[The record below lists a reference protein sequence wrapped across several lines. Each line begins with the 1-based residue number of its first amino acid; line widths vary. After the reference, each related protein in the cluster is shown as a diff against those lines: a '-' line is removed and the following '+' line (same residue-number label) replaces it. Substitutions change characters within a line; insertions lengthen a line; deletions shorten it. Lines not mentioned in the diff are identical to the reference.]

1 VRNFDWAA
9 WAAGVSAIVYS
20 REQPR
25 RPSRIYKCVGTKVVP
40 ARATHS
46 KPSMAEKGFHLK
58 LDDVRL
64 DTRCAVC
71 WGTMRKVKC
80 TPCAHRFCGACV
92 EGAFRKSGREC
103 PVCRAHIPTRRHLRD
118 DPDFD
123 AVVTALY
130 AGAGDYDAREDA
142 YSAEVWLQRDMDGS
156 DDEEGKHEAETRML
170 RRAALERAGG
180 HSNSMPRAEP
190 AADVVCDR
198 PYDRAVTVQGCDD
211 PNIGARVDVHFTGD
225 EAPKWYAGTLVAV
238 IRRDELEEK
247 EVDEEDATN
256 TYRVIFDDFDDREFD
271 YPSTVCRLRAGSPRM
286 DAHGVQEKIEE
297 LERLTAGAYAVGGA
311 AYEGGAPQK
320 KSHKKNKVTECHSVV
335 GAAASEGGKMSA
347 TLTENSHHNN
357 DDSGS
362 VSLPYLGKGRKLCQ
376 ACKSVVGSPTRIC
389 PHCNATLPMLAPRP
403 KRPNTFHRE
412 RNSAPYSVRGVVREG
427 GGAGAA
433 VSKKSHMEKVLELHL
448 VGGAASEGG
457 GASADLTH
465 DTSGGQSNGAIPE
478 VVTGVV
484 QAPDS
489 AAAATALETSAGGKH
504 WQWPSINTF
513 ARQLGKRSRPPNG
526 VLQPCVYLLAAPA
539 GSAPPALTSSTSWIV
554 AKRGAVLCFANGTLM
569 MMDDCYQEI
578 RDKER
583 AMAEGRLVVTRKQLR
598 DNNFG
603 LVLKVPDM
611 NPLIFMT
618 EEDAEARELFLT
630 EQRIALP
637 MDNLT
642 TGDGNAFCDVR
653 HSMQSMSSIQWKN
666 DVKKVLTGEFDSHWK
681 PKALGDRAVRTGAL
695 SPVDAGTVL
704 TVASAVA
711 TPRDGLAIQR
721 GSGDGRS
728 VAVRVQSHAPWAAK
742 RHKVSPGDGN
752 APSTFDAST
761 TASAIAE
768 NSAAAKSL
776 RAFEDKLK
784 DLADM
789 EGRIARHA
797 FVAASSRRAAAAAR
811 PAAAEAERNSVI
823 AAAKDAAVAARSEL
837 ESLKSCFA
845 ASKDSIAT
853 AKRTAEELSADLKAA
868 HAELVEMKRTQL
880 LMATHVHTLATEGMK
895 AKTELEYLREQNKAL
910 RTAASTATKGN
921 VQTRHDGG
929 GADDRSKSAVAAM
942 EPPLREVTVGAAE
955 GAAGQAAAA
964 VKVVEDAAETV
975 EKAWVTFEATMKDTN
990 TAEAA
995 VEGLS
1000 DYMEGTVTSAKMV
1013 DPRLAAVK
1021 LIEDP
1026 ILDGDV
1032 GIGRLASVPAPA
1044 SALALALA
1052 PPDSVGFRAT
1062 DEMDDVDDEYNIE
1075 CFLSQEGGSVDR
1087 SHIAVAEKELK
1098 SRWANAEPRLSDM
1111 PPETANMM
1119 SAVAEA
1125 AVAGDKVA
1133 EADSLHLALS
1143 PRPVHTTVAAKK
1155 LFPSAIVLSKDDK
1168 TDGSCYVCGLDDE
1181 VDGLLCDGCHR
1192 VYHMHCLRLE
1202 TVPKG
1207 DWFCPGCTRRGVV
1220 RVKGGWRRERGG
1232 GFHNKDLQKLE
1243 RWRLVENG
1251 DTIKVQVFAKYKY
1264 AAVPVWRDLFDILAA
1279 GGFEMASAFGKQHEI
1294 NHPHLWRTGVRRFD
1308 GAVLSPFV
1316 SVEYQTTNTDNEDP
1330 HQPYYVVYSDTDW
1343 ENLSER
1349 EMETAAELQ
1358 LRMSLLV

>member
-1 VRNFDWAA
+1 
-9 WAAGVSAIVYS
+9 
-20 REQPR
+20 
-25 RPSRIYKCVGTKVVP
+25 
-40 ARATHS
+40 
-46 KPSMAEKGFHLK
+46 
-58 LDDVRL
+58 
-64 DTRCAVC
+64 
-71 WGTMRKVKC
+71 
-80 TPCAHRFCGACV
+80 
-92 EGAFRKSGREC
+92 
-103 PVCRAHIPTRRHLRD
+103 
-118 DPDFD
+118 
-123 AVVTALY
+123 
-130 AGAGDYDAREDA
+130 
-142 YSAEVWLQRDMDGS
+142 MDGS

-198 PYDRAVTVQGCDD
+198 PYDRAVAVQGCDD

-320 KSHKKNKVTECHSVV
+320 KSHKKNKVTECHSIV

-347 TLTENSHHNN
+347 ALIENSHHNN

-433 VSKKSHMEKVLELHL
+433 VSKKSHMEKVPELHL

-457 GASADLTH
+457 GASADPTR
-465 DTSGGQSNGAIPE
+465 DTSGGQSNGAILE

-513 ARQLGKRSRPPNG
+513 ARQLGKRSRPQNG

-554 AKRGAVLCFANGTLM
+554 AKPGAVLCFANGTLM

-642 TGDGNAFCDVR
+642 TGGGNAFCDVR

-666 DVKKVLTGEFDSHWK
+666 DVKKVLTGEYDSHWK

-721 GSGDGRS
+721 GSGDGTRS
-728 VAVRVQSHAPWAAK
+728 VAVRGQSHAPWAAK

-752 APSTFDAST
+752 APSTFDAGA

-768 NSAAAKSL
+768 SSAVAKTL

-797 FVAASSRRAAAAAR
+797 FVAASSRRAAAAAG

-823 AAAKDAAVAARSEL
+823 AAAKADVSTAISHIVYDMLTLVGMKTAAKDAAVAARSELESLKSCFAASKDGVATAKRTAEDLTADLKAANAELEEVKGTQLLDQETFIEMRTAAKAADVAARSEL

-868 HAELVEMKRTQL
+868 HAELVVMKRTQL

-910 RTAASTATKGN
+910 RTAASTAARGN
-921 VQTRHDGG
+921 VQTKHDGG

-942 EPPLREVTVGAAE
+942 EPPLREVNVGPAE

-964 VKVVEDAAETV
+964 VKVVEGAAETV

-1052 PPDSVGFRAT
+1052 PPDSVSFRAT

-1155 LFPSAIVLSKDDK
+1155 LFPSTIVLSKDDK

-1308 GAVLSPFV
+1308 GAVLSPFI